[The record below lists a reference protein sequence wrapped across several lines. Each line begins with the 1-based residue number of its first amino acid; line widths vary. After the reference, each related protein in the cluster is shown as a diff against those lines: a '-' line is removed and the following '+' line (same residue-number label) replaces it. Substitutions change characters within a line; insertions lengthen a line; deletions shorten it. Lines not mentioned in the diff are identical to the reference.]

1 MFKKILIIAV
11 TSLGILACGT
21 QADFENYAGIEIE
34 AEELRNAC
42 FEEPSTD
49 RQTGKGKMCI
59 MNCSG
64 GSSYCSG
71 FAEDGNCDSV
81 LGGLAG
87 CCNDRLEENPMG
99 HKTKT
104 KAGKQSAKARPDTQ
118 GATGDRDT
126 AGPCNANCY
135 DNNQNLT
142 CADCDWE
149 CNPCADRRS
158 TETKC
163 N

>member
-49 RQTGKGKMCI
+49 RQTGKYCR
-59 MNCSG
+59 MNCSDT
-64 GSSYCSG
+64 SYCHYW
-71 FAEDGNCDSV
+71 ADDGDCDTA
-81 LGGLAG
+81 GLAG

-135 DNNQNLT
+135 DANQNLT
-142 CADCDWE
+142 CADCDWD
-149 CNPCADRRS
+149 CNPCADRLS

-163 N
+163 KN